1 MYVYFHIYTYI
12 FTTSIFS
19 GSFSINNQ
27 NIDTIYEMLPG
38 LEVEF
43 GGR

>member
-1 MYVYFHIYTYI
+1 MYLYLHIYTYI